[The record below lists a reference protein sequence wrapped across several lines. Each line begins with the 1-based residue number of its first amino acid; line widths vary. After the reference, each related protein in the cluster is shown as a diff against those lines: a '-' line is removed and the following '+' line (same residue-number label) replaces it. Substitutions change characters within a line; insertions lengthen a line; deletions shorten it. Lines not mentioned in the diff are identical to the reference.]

1 MSYLFLM
8 HNGSYNSSDFA
19 APLGLTCIAAYT
31 LIAFCAHVATTRGI
45 VQIVW
50 LIIGALVAGT
60 AIAMSQLLVF
70 RAMPLSHSNAQEWPL
85 LLLIYAA
92 DILGA
97 CVILVYGQW
106 AHHRPLA
113 TAAAAF
119 LLGSTLV
126 LGHIL
131 GFDKVISL
139 SSTAYSTYTSVIL
152 LLLLGVVAS
161 YIVLKTT
168 AVLAQPEY
176 ATLWKRVSGALLLG
190 LVITAV
196 FLGGFEAAEP
206 VMASIPGLPSHN
218 LLNISTMELYEAA
231 VFSFLLL
238 LFALAAI
245 SLDHRVSVQTESLES
260 NAVLHR
266 MTTALSEQRA
276 VRVQNEAL
284 TEEMAERQKAE
295 SRLLHVAFH
304 DSVTQLHNRSYFM
317 ESLAEALKQVQGNKK
332 SRWAL
337 LYIDL
342 DNFKSVNDMF
352 GHRIGDLLLLEI
364 ARRLQSCSRE
374 RDVLA
379 RLQGDEFTL
388 LFANP
393 RSMEQVIRMG
403 ERILT
408 LIEEP
413 ISLAGAMLPITA
425 SIGVCRVSESAAEAA
440 EILRDADTAMYEAK
454 RQGGSRCVLYNSA
467 MHEEAIAEL
476 QAKLELK
483 AAVEHEEFELYY
495 QPLVRMEDASIYGM
509 EALIR
514 WNHPVRG
521 LVSPAE
527 FIPLAETTG
536 HICAIGNWVLRQ
548 GCKDFK
554 RFREV
559 YAGPLL
565 LSLNVSSQQLDEP
578 VFFSYLTSVLTEAGM
593 TPTSLQLE
601 LTESVL
607 LKDAA
612 RLGGLF
618 REIRALGVKIAFDDF
633 GTGYSSLSYLQ
644 RYPIDT
650 LKIDQSFVQNMG
662 KGSANADIVKFV
674 IELAH
679 VTGMEVSAEGIEE
692 PEQALALL
700 ERGCS
705 VAQGYLYS
713 RPIPLAAMIDILK
726 FGTKL
731 SKSNVAIKQAI
742 PTLIRA
748 TS

>member
-1 MSYLFLM
+1 MSYLFFM
-8 HNGSYNSSDFA
+8 HNGSYNYSYLAIS
-19 APLGLTCIAAYT
+19 LCLLCIAAYT
-31 LIAFCAHVATTRGI
+31 LIAFCAHVATAHGRI
-45 VQIVW
+45 KVAW
-50 LIIGALVAGT
+50 LTIGALITGT
-60 AIAMSQLLVF
+60 GIAMSQLLTY
-70 RAMPLSHSNAQEWPL
+70 RAMPLSQSNAQDWPL
-85 LLLIYAA
+85 ILLIYTAA
-92 DILGA
+92 VLGA
-97 CVILVYGQW
+97 ATTLVYGQW
-106 AHHRPLA
+106 ARHRPLV
-113 TAAAAF
+113 TAAIAL
-119 LLGSTLV
+119 LLGGTFALNH
-126 LGHIL
+126 LL
-131 GFDKVISL
+131 GFDKVISP
-139 SSTAYSTYTSVIL
+139 SNIIYSTYPSMIL
-152 LLLLGVVAS
+152 SLILGVAAGYV
-161 YIVLKTT
+161 VLKTT
-168 AVLAQPEY
+168 AVLAQPKY
-176 ATLWKRVSGALLLG
+176 AALWQRASGALLLG

-196 FLGGFEAAEP
+196 SLCGLETAGP
-206 VMASIPGLPSHN
+206 VAASIPGLPSHDLIN
-218 LLNISTMELYEAA
+218 LSTTELYEAT

-238 LFALAAI
+238 LFALSAI

-260 NAVLHR
+260 SDAQHR
-266 MTTALSEQRA
+266 MTTALNEQRA
-276 VRVQNEAL
+276 VRVQNAAL
-284 TEEMAERQKAE
+284 TEEIAERQKAE

-304 DSVTQLHNRSYFM
+304 DNVTQLHNRSYFM

-352 GHRIGDLLLLEI
+352 GHRIGDLLLLAI
-364 ARRLQSCSRE
+364 ARRLQGCARE
-374 RDVLA
+374 HDVLA

-393 RSMEQVIRMG
+393 KSIEQVIRMG

-413 ISLAGAMLPITA
+413 ISLAGAMLPMTA
-425 SIGVCRVSESAAEAA
+425 SIGVCHVNESAAEAA

-454 RQGGSRCVLYNSA
+454 RQGGSRCVLYDSA
-467 MHEEAIAEL
+467 MHEEAIAAL

-483 AAVEHEEFELYY
+483 TAVEQEEFELYY
-495 QPLVRMEDASIYGM
+495 QPLVRMEDASVYGM

-578 VFFSYLTSVLTEAGM
+578 VFFSYLTSVLAETGM
-593 TPTSLQLE
+593 TPSSLQLE

-612 RLGGLF
+612 RLGRLF

-679 VTGMEVSAEGIEE
+679 VTNMEVSAEGIEV

-705 VAQGYLYS
+705 IAQGYLYS
-713 RPIPLAAMIDILK
+713 RPVPLAAMIAILR

-731 SKSNVAIKQAI
+731 SKNNVAIRQAI